1 MERFTTQH
9 QNAKK
14 ALVLSI
20 IEAFRAFRLNPTQA
34 HSVIDEVKQL
44 LENPSAEDVDNT
56 EVIGKEVI
64 LRIFVEPTA
73 FIEVGSEVTTRIVP
87 VIPKSVKL

>member
-1 MERFTTQH
+1 MTALTSH

-14 ALVLSI
+14 ALILGI
-20 IEAFRAFRLNPTQA
+20 IEVFRAFRLNPTQA
-34 HSVIDEVKQL
+34 HSVIDEIRQL

-56 EVIGKEVI
+56 EVVGKEVI
-64 LRIFVEPTA
+64 LRIVVEPNA
-73 FIEVGSEVTTRIVP
+73 LIEVGSEVTTRVVP